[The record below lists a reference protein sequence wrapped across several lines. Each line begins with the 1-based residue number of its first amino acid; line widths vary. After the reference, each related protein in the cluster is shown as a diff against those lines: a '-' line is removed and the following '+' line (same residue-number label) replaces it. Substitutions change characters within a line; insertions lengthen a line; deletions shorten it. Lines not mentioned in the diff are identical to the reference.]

1 MDLSIYEIIGY
12 LASGI
17 IALSMTMSS
26 IVKFRWINLAGAS
39 TFAMYG
45 LLIGALP
52 VALLNGFIVA
62 VDLFYLFRIYS
73 KKELFET
80 IEIRKDNRYLIRF
93 LEFHDKEIQKY
104 FPGFKYKPEMN
115 TISFFVLRNT
125 NIAGIFLAHHGKN
138 GILNV
143 GLDYVVP
150 EYRDYKNGKF
160 IYHSLND
167 EFIKSGF
174 LKIVSPGLT
183 AKHASYLTRLGFS
196 KTNDDLYEKTLI
208 KE

>member
-17 IALSMTMSS
+17 IAVSMTMSS
-26 IVKFRWINLAGAS
+26 IVRFRWINLVGAS
-39 TFAMYG
+39 TFAIYG
-45 LLIGALP
+45 VLIGALP
-52 VALLNGFIVA
+52 VALLNGFILV
-62 VDLFYLFRIYS
+62 VDIYYLLRIYG

-93 LEFHDKEIQKY
+93 LEFHDKEIQKF
-104 FPGFKYKPEMN
+104 FPGFTYKPEMN

-125 NIAGIFLAHHGKN
+125 NIAGIFLAHPEKDGD
-138 GILNV
+138 LMV

-160 IYHSLND
+160 IYSSLHD

-174 LKIVSPGLT
+174 RKIVSPGLT
-183 AKHASYLTRLGFS
+183 TKHANYLKRLGFLRTS
-196 KTNDDLYEKTLI
+196 DDLYEKSLV